1 MILKIKMIVILLF
14 LPLPV
19 IFAQRADDIIGKYQ
33 LPNGLHVEI
42 FKANGKYNGR
52 IIALNGYD
60 NGQQKDIKNPDK
72 SKRNDLLIGKVIIK
86 DLEFDEKNKDWI
98 NGSLYGPE
106 KGMFIDLKITEL
118 RENEIVVVGS
128 KMIFRRTLVWKKMT
142 QSKKSG

>member
-1 MILKIKMIVILLF
+1 MILKIKMILLLLF
-14 LPLPV
+14 APVPV
-19 IFAQRADDIIGKYQ
+19 IFAQQADDIIGKYQ
-33 LPNGLHVEI
+33 LPNGLDVEI
-42 FKANGKYNGR
+42 FKTNGKYNGR

-106 KGMFIDLKITEL
+106 KGMFIDLKVTEL
-118 RENEIVVVGS
+118 RENEIVVIGS
-128 KMIFRRTLVWKKMT
+128 KMIFRRTLVWKKIT
-142 QSKKSG
+142 QSKKSE